1 LADVNR
7 LIDDMRQGRS
17 TGRSLISFGS

>member
-1 LADVNR
+1 LADVNQ